1 VLPTSM
7 DSTQGVLIVTPV
19 AGVCFRSHM
28 GLGNSRRAMD
38 QRSTPER
45 PRSEP
50 EILPPERGDA
60 GPLHDARWERAGA
73 EGIYRVRVVK
83 LGPVGATLL
92 AIGIGVASA
101 ALLMLVLGTLLIL
114 IPVVGLLI
122 AGAIIA
128 GILRGYFR
136 AR

>member
-1 VLPTSM
+1 
-7 DSTQGVLIVTPV
+7 
-19 AGVCFRSHM
+19 
-28 GLGNSRRAMD
+28 MD

-50 EILPPERGDA
+50 EIIPPERSG
-60 GPLHDARWERAGA
+60 GPMRDGRWERADA
-73 EGIYRVRVVK
+73 EGIYQLRVVK

-128 GILRGYFR
+128 GLLRGYFR
-136 AR
+136 GR

>member
-1 VLPTSM
+1 
-7 DSTQGVLIVTPV
+7 
-19 AGVCFRSHM
+19 
-28 GLGNSRRAMD
+28 MD

-50 EILPPERGDA
+50 EILPPERREP
-60 GPLHDARWERAGA
+60 GPTQGA
-73 EGIYRVRVVK
+73 EGTYRIRVVQ

-92 AIGIGVASA
+92 ALAIGAASA
-101 ALLMLVLGTLLIL
+101 VLLVIMLGTLLIL
-114 IPVVGLLI
+114 IPVVGLLV

-128 GILRGYFR
+128 GLLRGYFR

>member
-1 VLPTSM
+1 
-7 DSTQGVLIVTPV
+7 
-19 AGVCFRSHM
+19 
-28 GLGNSRRAMD
+28 MD

-50 EILPPERGDA
+50 EILPPERSD
-60 GPLHDARWERAGA
+60 GPVGDARWERFGA
-73 EGIYRVRVVK
+73 EGDYRVRVVK

-101 ALLMLVLGTLLIL
+101 VLLVLVFSTLLIL
-114 IPVVGLLI
+114 IPIVGLLI
-122 AGAIIA
+122 AAAIIA
-128 GILRGYFR
+128 GLLRGYFR

>member
-1 VLPTSM
+1 
-7 DSTQGVLIVTPV
+7 
-19 AGVCFRSHM
+19 
-28 GLGNSRRAMD
+28 MD

-50 EILPPERGDA
+50 EILPPERHGSGPMRDAEWQDHGGD
-60 GPLHDARWERAGA
+60 GS
-73 EGIYRVRVVK
+73 YRVRVVK

-128 GILRGYFR
+128 GLLRGYFR
-136 AR
+136 AK

>member
-1 VLPTSM
+1 
-7 DSTQGVLIVTPV
+7 
-19 AGVCFRSHM
+19 
-28 GLGNSRRAMD
+28 MD

-50 EILPPERGDA
+50 EILPPERSDA
-60 GPLHDARWERAGA
+60 GAMHDARWERTGAGT
-73 EGIYRVRVVK
+73 YRIRVVR

-92 AIGIGVASA
+92 ALAIGAASA
-101 ALLMLVLGTLLIL
+101 VLLVIMLGTLLIL
-114 IPVVGLLI
+114 IPVVGLLV

-128 GILRGYFR
+128 GLLRGYFR